1 MTQLRNRKERPTL
14 KKHVKTG
21 RVLSPQKK
29 EHMEMERKGKLHL
42 KLSIFFPEPKIHM
55 PWRRRAANLHVTN
68 LTAKAQPNEKG
79 QI

>member
-1 MTQLRNRKERPTL
+1 
-14 KKHVKTG
+14 
-21 RVLSPQKK
+21 
-29 EHMEMERKGKLHL
+29 MEMERKGKLHL

-68 LTAKAQPNEKG
+68 LTAKVQPHEKG